1 MNKRDILAE
10 LENGFIAMQ
19 AERDFAKGG
28 NENPYYKGNPSWLE
42 YEQAWEAEA
51 DKYLIKFHAEQH

>member
-1 MNKRDILAE
+1 
-10 LENGFIAMQ
+10 MQ